1 MTRCFACGSLAL
13 LLSFAGFH
21 CYGKNRSKSLTFPHS
36 NCCFFYLGPHP
47 HHGRQ
52 ALREVC
58 LFLFLNHLF
67 LSPGTASDLVFLACG
82 KNSNFF
88 ASNSSAFG
96 IGTDSVVF
104 FLTSSILHSGVS
116 RSIFATGAFFR
127 SVSFSWALHIFL
139 FFDASSVHHVN

>member
-1 MTRCFACGSLAL
+1 MDPSPCCYPSPASNIMAETVPKVL
-13 LLSFAGFH
+13 LL
-21 CYGKNRSKSLTFPHS
+21 LVLIVV
-36 NCCFFYLGPHP
+36 FFYLGPHP

-58 LFLFLNHLF
+58 WLFLFLNHLL
-67 LSPGTASDLVFLACG
+67 LSPGIASDLVFIACG
-82 KNSNFF
+82 KKSIVF
-88 ASNSSAFG
+88 ASSSSAFG

-104 FLTSSILHSGVS
+104 FLTSSILYSGVS

-127 SVSFSWALHIFL
+127 SVSFSWALHTFL